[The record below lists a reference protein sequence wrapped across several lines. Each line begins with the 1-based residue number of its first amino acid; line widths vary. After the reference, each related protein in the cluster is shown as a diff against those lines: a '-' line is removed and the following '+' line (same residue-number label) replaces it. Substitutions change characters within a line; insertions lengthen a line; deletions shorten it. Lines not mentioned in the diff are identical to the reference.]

1 MLLELDRFKCMMEEI
16 DSSLVDEQFD
26 IASRPM
32 HAIMR
37 ILDKLNIDAPISGAS
52 VQSATLPI
60 TVMNISSHVTNWYN
74 ELYEDILKV
83 DFSLAKFPF
92 LIRGGT
98 FEVKVPLTYGQILVV
113 ANKTAMLDNQI
124 LNVVDMI
131 QGLPLPIRERLTSK
145 DESHLQA
152 YFETCHRAVS
162 KMAEFKDSSFIVA
175 ALKDSFVSCENLNLR
190 PKSPD
195 LSAWHSAQF
204 AEKVMKFF
212 ISQKATKVQRTH
224 NFKDLLKSC
233 EQQGYRPDSR
243 INWKLLSSVTPS
255 SRYEPG
261 LISVTD
267 ALSINIEAWRVVF
280 DVMHQ
285 KKS

>member
-1 MLLELDRFKCMMEEI
+1 MVVELEIFECMMEEI
-16 DSSLVDEQFD
+16 DGSLVEEQFD

-32 HAIMR
+32 HAIFR
-37 ILDKLNIDAPISGAS
+37 ILDELNIDAPIAGVS
-52 VQSATLPI
+52 VQTATLPI
-60 TVMNISSHVTNWYN
+60 TAMNISSHVNNWYN
-74 ELYEDILKV
+74 KLYEDTLKV

-92 LIRGGT
+92 LIRGGV

-113 ANKTAMLDNQI
+113 SSKASMLDKQI

-131 QGLPLPIRERLTSK
+131 QGLPLPVRERLTSK
-145 DESHLQA
+145 DENYLQA
-152 YFETCHRAVS
+152 YFETCHRAVT
-162 KMAEFKDSSFIVA
+162 KMVAFKNNSFITA
-175 ALKDSFVSCENLNLR
+175 ALKDAFVSCENLNLR
-190 PKSPD
+190 PQSPD

-212 ISQKATKVQRTH
+212 ISQKETKVQRTH
-224 NFKDLLKSC
+224 KFKDLLKSC

-261 LISVTD
+261 LISVAD

-285 KKS
+285 CKA